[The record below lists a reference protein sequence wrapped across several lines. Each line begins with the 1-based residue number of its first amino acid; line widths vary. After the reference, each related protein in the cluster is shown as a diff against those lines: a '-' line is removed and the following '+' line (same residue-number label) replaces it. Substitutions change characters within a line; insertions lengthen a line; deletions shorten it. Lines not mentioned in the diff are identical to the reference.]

1 MSDATVQQLGPGL
14 WVIDHHFLGVPG
26 VIASYLLAGDDG
38 LTLIETGATSTLE
51 TLLAGIRAAGFTPDQ
66 ITQIAV
72 THIHLDHAGASG
84 VLLRQIPHAQLL
96 VHPNGAQH
104 MIDPSR
110 LLASAARLYGDDMD
124 RLWGEVIPVPADRV
138 RVLQD
143 GETFRAGGR
152 ELTALDTPGHANHH
166 FAYYDAANGDV
177 FTGDVGG
184 VRLDRAPYVRPPTV
198 PPEFDP
204 AAWRASIARLRAL
217 RPRRLLPTH
226 FGAYDDPDWHLDD
239 LLYRLGEW
247 VGWAEVRL
255 TDGADQEAALA
266 ELRERGDAEIMALDG
281 GADLL
286 KPYEIATAYAVSLAG
301 LARYVR
307 KRREAQAQSQA

>member
-26 VIASYLLAGDDG
+26 IIASYLLAGEDG
-38 LTLIETGATSTLE
+38 LTLIETGPTPTLG
-51 TLLAGIRAAGFTPDQ
+51 TLRSGIRAAGFAPEQ

-72 THIHLDHAGASG
+72 THIHLDHAGAAG
-84 VLLRQIPHAQLL
+84 VLMRELPQARLL
-96 VHPNGAQH
+96 VHPAGAPH
-104 MIDPSR
+104 LIDPTK
-110 LLASAARLYGDDMD
+110 LLASAGRLYGADMD
-124 RLWGEVIPVPADRV
+124 RLWGEVIPVPAARV
-138 RVLQD
+138 RTLAD

-166 FAYYDAANGDV
+166 LAYYDPASGDV

-184 VRLDRAPYVRPPTV
+184 VRLGRVPYVRPPTV

-217 RPRRLLPTH
+217 RPRRLLLTH
-226 FGAYDDPDWHLDD
+226 FGAFDDPDWHLDD

-247 VGWAEVRL
+247 VGWAEARL
-255 TDGADQEAALA
+255 RDPAEQEAALA
-266 ELRERGDAEIMALDG
+266 ELRARGDAELAALPG
-281 GADLL
+281 GAAVQG
-286 KPYEIATAYAVSLAG
+286 PFEIATGSAISVAG

-307 KRREAQAQSQA
+307 KRREARG